1 MGRMTY
7 GVFLAWLVLTCLTE
21 LRCESW
27 DNFPSFF
34 PAAVVETEAAPTDGE
49 PECGPPVWHRSPG
62 RVSQRW
68 KDTSALTAVSPW
80 VRVAWETFLCTLPG
94 PASSTD
100 LFQLTLWAEAL
111 QVLRC

>member
-1 MGRMTY
+1 MGRMTCR
-7 GVFLAWLVLTCLTE
+7 VFLAWLVLTCLIE

-27 DNFPSFF
+27 DNLLSFF
-34 PAAVVETEAAPTDGE
+34 PAAAVETEAAPTDVE

-80 VRVAWETFLCTLPG
+80 VRVAWETSPCTFSG
-94 PASSTD
+94 PASSTG
-100 LFQLTLWAEAL
+100 LFWLTLWADTL